1 MMHTVRL
8 FGCSDGTAEQYTGL
22 LQVAIEG
29 RTAPARTRCRR
40 GRTRFW
46 PRGAWAGCE
55 GRGAW
60 AGCEGRGASCW
71 EGGTS
76 GLVISDR

>member
-55 GRGAW
+55 GRGA
-60 AGCEGRGASCW
+60 SCW